1 MTSLEALPRRSL
13 FLAFVVFSQL
23 VLCGLLVVVIWLVR
37 GMSWYSSLLLSPSST
52 TLLRDDRELICYF
65 FGGIY
70 VGGMFETPLQV

>member
-1 MTSLEALPRRSL
+1 M

-52 TLLRDDRELICYF
+52 TLLRDDRELIYYF

-70 VGGMFETPLQV
+70 VGGVFETPLQV